1 MPLFNENPTG
11 LDTTI
16 LNDFSTEDALLPA
29 ARFTP
34 HTLLGAGSSDR
45 EMMGHLYTSQI
56 ASAIVTKNPAEN
68 RSLVLGL
75 GLPKVVMDPQV
86 FSQIMELVLQCL

>member
-11 LDTTI
+11 LDTV

-29 ARFTP
+29 SRLTP
-34 HTLLGAGSSDR
+34 HTLLGAGSGDR
-45 EMMGHLYTSQI
+45 EMMGHLYASQI
-56 ASAIVTKNPAEN
+56 ASAIVTKSPAES

-75 GLPKVVMDPQV
+75 GLPKVVVDPQV